1 MNIFYLD
8 KDPEQAAKY
17 MYNKHVVKMILE
29 SAQLLCT
36 AHIVLDG
43 DDANVPYK
51 ATHKNHPSAIWARES
66 ADNYAW
72 LYFHMLALGEE
83 YTRRYGKKHLTIIKC
98 EDVLGDIPRNMV
110 NLAATPMP
118 QCMPDQYKVP
128 GNSIEAYWNY
138 YEAEKINVKNANEN
152 IITRPKQYE
161 TIN

>member
-8 KDPEQAAKY
+8 KHPGKAATY

-51 ATHKNHPSAIWARES
+51 ATHKNHPAAIWVRES
-66 ADNYAW
+66 SDNYAW

-83 YTRRYGKKHLTIIKC
+83 YTKRYGKKHLTITKC
-98 EDVLGDIPRNMV
+98 KECLSNIPGGMLNLGS
-110 NLAATPMP
+110 TPMP
-118 QCMPDQYKVP
+118 QCMPDKYKVP
-128 GNSIEAYWNY
+128 GDSVTAYWNY
-138 YEAEKINVKNANEN
+138 YEAEKSKIRNSNEE
-152 IITRPKQYE
+152 IIKRPDYAR
-161 TIN
+161 N